1 MNSKICELLDIEF
14 PLVAFTHCRDVVVAV
29 SKAGGCGVLGAVG
42 MTPEQL
48 EEELKWIDDHIDG
61 LPYGV
66 DVLIPNKMADQ
77 NQKFDAEKLTSM
89 IPQEYADFRADILEK
104 HDIEA
109 DELRTIKP
117 AATYMAENTKADGAK
132 ALLDVAFSHPI
143 KIIAN
148 ALGVPPDWMVQMGKE
163 NDVKVAA
170 LLGTA
175 QHAINQVKAGVDILV
190 VSGTEAGGHCGSVS
204 TMVLIPEVHQAI
216 QPYGDVPILAAGGI
230 ATGRQMA
237 AAMSMGASGAWCG
250 SVWLTTAESEV
261 PPVIKEKMVAA
272 TSSQTTRSRSRT
284 GKHSR
289 QLVSEWTKA
298 WEADGAPEPLPLP
311 LQPMVAEPALAK
323 VNKLAESGHEGAKKL
338 STYWVGQGVGLMNQ
352 TISASDVVQEFKET
366 LLKPMKDWPIL
377 LAINYS
383 GSEYRIDVAL
393 LNPSLSKSISVQR
406 LIFGLNASS
415 I

>member
-42 MTPEQL
+42 MSPEQL
-48 EEELKWIDDHIDG
+48 EKELKWIDEHIDG

-66 DVLIPNKMADQ
+66 DVLIPNKMVDQ
-77 NQKFDAEKLTSM
+77 SEKFDAEKLKGM
-89 IPQEYADFRADILEK
+89 IPQEYADFRADVLEK

-109 DELRTIKP
+109 SELRTID
-117 AATYMAENTKADGAK
+117 TSGSSFAENTKSDGAR

-143 KIIAN
+143 KLIAN
-148 ALGVPPDWMVQMGKE
+148 ALGVPPDWMLQMGKD

-204 TMVLIPEVHQAI
+204 TMVLIPEVHEAI

-230 ATGRQMA
+230 VTGKQMA

-250 SVWLTTAESEV
+250 SVWLTTIESEV
-261 PPVIKEKMVAA
+261 PNVIKQKMVEAN
-272 TSSQTTRSRSRT
+272 SSQTTRSRSRT

-289 QLVSEWTKA
+289 QLISPWTKA
-298 WEADGAPEPLPLP
+298 WESEDAPDPLPMP
-311 LQPMVAEPALAK
+311 LQPMVAEPALQK
-323 VNKLAESGHEGAKKL
+323 VAKLAEGGHEGAKDL
-338 STYWVGQGVGLMNQ
+338 ATYWVGQGVGLMNQ
-352 TISASDVVQEFKET
+352 SISASDVVQDFKE
-366 LLKPMKDWPIL
+366 DFIG
-377 LAINYS
+377 AY
-383 GSEYRIDVAL
+383 E
-393 LNPSLSKSISVQR
+393 R
-406 LIFGLNASS
+406 LTNFVE
-415 I
+415 

>member
-42 MTPEQL
+42 MSPEQL
-48 EEELKWIDDHIDG
+48 EQELKWIDDHIDG
-61 LPYGV
+61 KPYGV
-66 DVLIPNKMADQ
+66 DVLIPNKMVDQ
-77 NQKFDAEKLTSM
+77 SEKFDADKLKGM
-89 IPQEYADFRADILEK
+89 IPQEYADFRADVLEK

-109 DELRTIKP
+109 SELRTIDTAGSSF
-117 AATYMAENTKADGAK
+117 AANTKADGAK

-143 KIIAN
+143 KLIAN
-148 ALGVPPDWMVQMGKE
+148 ALGVPPDWMLEMGKE

-204 TMVLIPEVHQAI
+204 TMVLIPEVYEAI
-216 QPYGDVPILAAGGI
+216 QPYGDTPILAAGGI
-230 ATGRQMA
+230 VTGKQMA
-237 AAMSMGASGAWCG
+237 AAMTMGASGAWCG
-250 SVWLTTAESEV
+250 SVWLTTVESEV

-272 TSSQTTRSRSRT
+272 NSSQTTRSRSRT

-289 QLVSEWTKA
+289 QLKSSWTEA
-298 WEADGAPEPLPLP
+298 WESESAPEPLPMP

-323 VNKLAESGHEGAKKL
+323 VNQLAEGGHDGAVNL
-338 STYWVGQGVGLMNQ
+338 ATYWVGQGVGLM
-352 TISASDVVQEFKET
+352 TESLSAGTVVQEFKQDFINAYERFEGF
-366 LLKPMKDWPIL
+366 LKD
-377 LAINYS
+377 
-383 GSEYRIDVAL
+383 
-393 LNPSLSKSISVQR
+393 
-406 LIFGLNASS
+406 
-415 I
+415 